1 MKLLPVKIM
10 TCYLSTSS
18 MSFSPCNDYWRNLR
32 KITVFELSSRNRAQ
46 SFRLIRVE
54 EALNLVEFISSSK
67 GCAINLSDKDF
78 TVTSDIISR
87 AAFGNKCKDQD
98 DFSSLVEEILPLAA
112 GFVITDLY
120 PSLKFLCSVSG

>member
-1 MKLLPVKIM
+1 
-10 TCYLSTSS
+10 

-54 EALNLVEFISSSK
+54 EALNLVEFISSSE
-67 GCAINLSDKDF
+67 GCAINLSDKIF

-120 PSLKFLCSVSG
+120 PSLKFLCSVSGMKSKV